1 MQNFIIIFLLICCI
15 VLLYLII
22 FKKYKIKTINEN
34 IKKENDKL
42 ETKKIIKEEEL
53 KNIEH
58 EIEINKK
65 TLQDIQKLT
74 KDMNITAQTAFTQYC
89 DNLDKIYIDTEKE
102 HDSAINLLKLSY
114 DNLQDTL
121 LLKIKETQQDLDN
134 LSSTRAAAIE
144 AQLKEEE
151 VQQKENFYSLTIEE
165 IDKREVKILQSIEE
179 ELRDSRPIRMII
191 WQAYYSKKAN
201 DLASRVLGPNE
212 KCGIYKITNKKNKM
226 CYIGQAKKI
235 RERWREHMKC
245 GLGIDTPA
253 NNKLYQAM
261 KKEGIDNFTFEILEE
276 CSPLLLNEK
285 EAFYINLYDS
295 YHFGYNSN
303 SGIKKS

>member
-22 FKKYKIKTINEN
+22 LKKYKIKTINEN

-151 VQQKENFYSLTIEE
+151 VQQKENFYSLAIEE